1 MIYDNV
7 SVGVYLLDSYLDYHY
22 FNGNRNKLQE
32 NIFLLKSTCKHITT
46 GSGYLKHVL
55 IRSNNIDK
63 NRFINLY
70 INYGFNIDQLYLK
83 DIYFN
88 NLDEFEEYLKR
99 IREAE
104 ESGLNMEIQMEAI
117 KNDIRADLKN
127 FKTPEYKKS
136 NIGLYIAGTL
146 ALALICSTLYKNFK

>member
-1 MIYDNV
+1 M
-7 SVGVYLLDSYLDYHY
+7 G
-22 FNGNRNKLQE
+22 FNP
-32 NIFLLKSTCKHITT
+32 LKSGHCYWI
-46 GSGYLKHVL
+46 S
-55 IRSNNIDK
+55 SNIDK

-99 IREAE
+99 IKEAE
-104 ESGLNMEIQMEAI
+104 ESGLNMDIQMEAI
-117 KNDIRADLKN
+117 KNDVRADLKN